1 MKPAGCPHETHGRQP
16 GSIHY
21 CALKEF
27 QRNCKKASHIFLT
40 SPSHFCY

>member
-1 MKPAGCPHETHGRQP
+1 MKPAGCPHETYWNSP
-16 GSIHY
+16 ILFDY